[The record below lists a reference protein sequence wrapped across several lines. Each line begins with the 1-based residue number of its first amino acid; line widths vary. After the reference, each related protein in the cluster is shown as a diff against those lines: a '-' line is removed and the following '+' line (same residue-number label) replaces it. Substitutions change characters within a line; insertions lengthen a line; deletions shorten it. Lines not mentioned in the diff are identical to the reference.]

1 MRYFTAAFA
10 VLATSIWLG
19 GLITL
24 ALLVMAIFMGSGLDR
39 ETAGRATSTMFIW
52 FGRGQLI
59 ICALALISVFL
70 GYLQHR
76 STLTVVLFAI
86 LALGAIGAVLFSIY
100 FVPKIDALRLA
111 AQSDTIEFKTLHK
124 QSEHLMQVVMIAL
137 VIAAA
142 LLPAFCRAL
151 LIPPISKSDSLPA

>member
-10 VLATSIWLG
+10 VLTTSIWLG

-59 ICALALISVFL
+59 ICALALIAVFL

-76 STLTVVLFAI
+76 GPISVALFVM
-86 LALGAIGAVLFSIY
+86 LALGAVGAVIFSIY
-100 FVPKIDALRLA
+100 FVPKIDALRL
-111 AQSDTIEFKTLHK
+111 
-124 QSEHLMQVVMIAL
+124 
-137 VIAAA
+137 
-142 LLPAFCRAL
+142 
-151 LIPPISKSDSLPA
+151 